1 MATQTGSIDL
11 RGANSAKLYVDD
23 EAGEIRSEVS
33 ETYATKTEVR
43 RTDTG
48 SGTVISSDDAANLP
62 PLSLT
67 IHGKSVQDGTPSP
80 SSPVEIRSV
89 EGRNLLK
96 TVAESWTTNGVTIT
110 INANSTVTMRGT
122 ATAQTDIWLSQAA
135 SSKNPIY
142 VPAGSYTLSASKE
155 LPSGVRLICSGGG
168 YNGYGYNELT
178 GVRTHTSTVTDASK
192 PFSYFMLRIANG
204 TTVDDTIGVMLEAGT
219 QATGFIPYGSIGLA
233 TNGVNNIDVADVA
246 STTLMDTYYY
256 ELTYGTKKLPRFNLE
271 AGTTYTLSAT
281 VQTDVVPFQMSVG
294 CGVSGYS
301 RDITNKGYA
310 AAGRVSI
317 TFTPTAAQ
325 LESGT
330 VLAIRAPRYSTKET
344 FTFSLSDIQLEYG
357 GTAHDYEPCSTTITP
372 IDLDGNSVC
381 ATPSVGDVLEV
392 DSEGN
397 VTLTKNT
404 MRKVF
409 DGTETWTAYNGGGS
423 IGYYFYTNMP
433 NAAAS
438 QTRPTL
444 LCSHCVGSTA
454 VSPTKDMVTIGT
466 TKNVL
471 FAFGTTL
478 GISTA
483 ADWKT
488 WLASNPVTLIYKLD
502 TPQTISLGK
511 IDLPSLPSP
520 SFSMHVDAAV
530 TPTIDAEWWT
540 QGGEEVGSVYQ
551 RTSALEQD
559 VDGLTLELSEKVDSS
574 EEWVSWLHAGTDATT
589 HEPYLAMGKNSAYP
603 SVVYGSDAARFYDG
617 EGDAASN
624 VVASFGTEG
633 VTVGKDGSANTT
645 ISDSEI
651 VFHDADGNEAG
662 KISMSSAGA
671 VPASASHTITA
682 GTSTQSYTL
691 EGLTPLPDF
700 TLGSLVVDL
709 LYNGTLLHKYIYT
722 SFTGAEF
729 AVSIDTSTDATF
741 TAAQS
746 GDTWGATLTAQHRV
760 VGETADFT
768 FSLKWVYRGTAPM
781 YEFGTAENTGAYS
794 FSAGTG
800 LVAAGPS
807 QAVFGTYNKASQTDL
822 FIVGNGTSDE
832 GRSNALK
839 VDSQGTLETSGYF
852 QLGGNVG
859 LGTVAQEGWLAA
871 LGAPFL
877 QFAEVTT
884 ATQSI
889 SSGSIGYFSVAAP
902 TYTGYT
908 LRGAIQVWASG
919 SGTVIIG
926 ASYRSSSDNYMHFVV
941 RANNSAS
948 VAVKALLLYTRD
960 AITFTS

>member
-48 SGTVISSDDAANLP
+48 SGTVVSSDDAANLP

-80 SSPVEIRSV
+80 SSPVAIESV
-89 EGRNLLK
+89 EP
-96 TVAESWTTNGVTIT
+96 TS
-110 INANSTVTMRGT
+110 GT
-122 ATAQTDIWLSQAA
+122 SISLVLS
-135 SSKNPIY
+135 
-142 VPAGSYTLSASKE
+142 
-155 LPSGVRLICSGGG
+155 
-168 YNGYGYNELT
+168 
-178 GVRTHTSTVTDASK
+178 D
-192 PFSYFMLRIANG
+192 G
-204 TTVDDTIGVMLEAGT
+204 TT
-219 QATGFIPYGSIGLA
+219 
-233 TNGVNNIDVADVA
+233 
-246 STTLMDTYYY
+246 
-256 ELTYGTKKLPRFNLE
+256 
-271 AGTTYTLSAT
+271 
-281 VQTDVVPFQMSVG
+281 
-294 CGVSGYS
+294 
-301 RDITNKGYA
+301 
-310 AAGRVSI
+310 
-317 TFTPTAAQ
+317 TA
-325 LESGT
+325 
-330 VLAIRAPRYSTKET
+330 
-344 FTFSLSDIQLEYG
+344 
-357 GTAHDYEPCSTTITP
+357 
-372 IDLDGNSVC
+372 IDLQGHALRSLPDG
-381 ATPSVGDVLEV
+381 TEDTLEV
-392 DSEGN
+392 DGEGN
-397 VTLTKNT
+397 VTLTQRVMVRNLGSWN
-404 MRKVF
+404 F
-409 DGTETWTAYNGGGS
+409 SLNSSGG
-423 IGYYFYTNMP
+423 YFYHNITDKAIGWN
-433 NAAAS
+433 NVLCSAFKLTDSNVAAAS
-438 QTRPTL
+438 IPDKQFK
-444 LCSHCVGSTA
+444 GSSTQTA
-454 VSPTKDMVTIGT
+454 VFYKDT
-466 TKNVL
+466 
-471 FAFGTTL
+471 
-478 GISTA
+478 SYSDA
-483 ADWKT
+483 ASFKAAMDGVYIYYA
-488 WLASNPVTLIYKLD
+488 LAEPK
-502 TPQTISLGK
+502 TISLGK

-520 SFSMHVDAAV
+520 SFSLHVDAAV
-530 TPTIDAEWWT
+530 SPTIDAEWWT
-540 QGGEEVGSVYQ
+540 HGGEEVGSVYQ

-559 VDGLTLELSEKVDSS
+559 VDGITLELSEKVDSS

-589 HEPYLAMGKNSAYP
+589 HEPYLAMGKDSDYP

-633 VTVGKDGSANTT
+633 VVVGKDGSANTT

-662 KISMSSAGA
+662 KISMSSEGA

-682 GTSTQSYTL
+682 GNSQQTYTL

-729 AVSIDTSTDATF
+729 AVSIDTYTDATF

-746 GDTWGATLTAQHRV
+746 GDTWGATMTAQHRV

-768 FSLKWVYRGTAPM
+768 FSLEWVYLGTAPM

-800 LVAAGPS
+800 LVAAGQS
-807 QAVFGTYNKASQTDL
+807 QAVFGKYNKPSETDL
-822 FIVGNGTSDE
+822 FILGNGTSD
-832 GRSNALK
+832 GNRSNALK

-852 QLGGNVG
+852 QSGGTVG
-859 LGTVAQEGWLAA
+859 LGTDAQQGWLTA

-877 QFAEVTT
+877 RFAEVTT

-889 SSGSIGYFSVAAP
+889 PSGSIAYYDVDAP
-902 TYTGYT
+902 TYTGFT
-908 LRGAIQVWASG
+908 LRGAIQAWTSG

-926 ASYRSSSDNYMHFVV
+926 ASYRSSADNHMHFVV

-960 AITFTS
+960 AITS

>member
-1 MATQTGSIDL
+1 MPKYLDGAGLSHFWESIKP
-11 RGANSAKLYVDD
+11 KLGGV
-23 EAGEIRSEVS
+23 AQS
-33 ETYATKTEVR
+33 
-43 RTDTG
+43 G
-48 SGTVISSDDAANLP
+48 SGTVVSSDDAANLP

-80 SSPVEIRSV
+80 SSPVAIKSVDSPNIFDQTAVAGAIRQGTSNASYAYWSDDVLTNVRSIGSHGYWAFDYPMESPVGAGEVLFVSFDVKLSGTNATQQVRVMLQASDSSTAFTNNAYV
-89 EGRNLLK
+89 EVAAKDTWEHFAVVR
-96 TVAESWTTNGVTIT
+96 TVAAGFSAGDTCYLLIEAGNGGNSVQVRNVCLSASNIGYVPYGSIAARVDGSNIIEVGRDLLTAYY
-110 INANSTVTMRGT
+110 INTAGKKSVDSTGLVSAVNTSSDGRSFIYANS
-122 ATAQTDIWLSQAA
+122 DFFLEL
-135 SSKNPIY
+135 
-142 VPAGSYTLSASKE
+142 PAGSYTFSWFVGTASTNTSCQIAIRNSANTLLNGKSGADTFSANGSIPFTLSEQTKVGIEFKLYTATA
-155 LPSGVRLICSGGG
+155 RFM
-168 YNGYGYNELT
+168 LT
-178 GVRTHTSTVTDASK
+178 RGTDVPTEYEPYQGTVTNIDLQGHA
-192 PFSYFMLRIANG
+192 LRSLPNG
-204 TTVDDTIGVMLEAGT
+204 TEDT
-219 QATGFIPYGSIGLA
+219 
-233 TNGVNNIDVADVA
+233 
-246 STTLMDTYYY
+246 
-256 ELTYGTKKLPRFNLE
+256 
-271 AGTTYTLSAT
+271 
-281 VQTDVVPFQMSVG
+281 
-294 CGVSGYS
+294 
-301 RDITNKGYA
+301 
-310 AAGRVSI
+310 
-317 TFTPTAAQ
+317 
-325 LESGT
+325 
-330 VLAIRAPRYSTKET
+330 
-344 FTFSLSDIQLEYG
+344 
-357 GTAHDYEPCSTTITP
+357 
-372 IDLDGNSVC
+372 
-381 ATPSVGDVLEV
+381 LEV
-392 DSEGN
+392 DGEGN
-397 VTLTKNT
+397 VTLTKRIGLT
-404 MRKVF
+404 
-409 DGTETWTAYNGGGS
+409 TTA
-423 IGYYFYTNMP
+423 
-433 NAAAS
+433 
-438 QTRPTL
+438 
-444 LCSHCVGSTA
+444 
-454 VSPTKDMVTIGT
+454 T
-466 TKNVL
+466 TD
-471 FAFGTTL
+471 
-478 GISTA
+478 GISATVGTDA
-483 ADWKT
+483 MSTTGTLADGAT
-488 WLASNPVTLIYKLD
+488 VIYKLAE
-502 TPQTISLGK
+502 PQTISLGK

-520 SFSMHVDAAV
+520 YFSLHVDALV
-530 TPTIDAEWWT
+530 TPTLDAEWWT

-589 HEPYLAMGKNSAYP
+589 HEPYLAMGKDSDYP

-633 VTVGKDGSANTT
+633 VVVGKDGSANTA

-662 KISMSSAGA
+662 KISMSSEGA

-682 GTSTQSYTL
+682 GDSQQTYTL

-709 LYNGTLLHKYIYT
+709 FYNGTLLHKYIYT

-729 AVSIDTSTDATF
+729 AVSIDTYTDATF

-800 LVAAGPS
+800 LVAAGQS
-807 QAVFGTYNKASQTDL
+807 QAVFGTYNEPSETDL

-859 LGTVAQEGWLAA
+859 LGTVAQEGWLTA

-877 QFAEVTT
+877 RFAEVTT

-889 SSGSIGYFSVAAP
+889 PSGSIAYYDVAAP
-902 TYTGYT
+902 TYTGFT
-908 LRGAIQVWASG
+908 LRGAIQAWTSG

-926 ASYRSSSDNYMHFVV
+926 ASYRSSADNYMHFVV

>member
-48 SGTVISSDDAANLP
+48 SGTVITSDDAANLP

-67 IHGKSVQDGTPSP
+67 IHGKSVQDGTPTP
-80 SSPVEIRSV
+80 SAPVAIESV
-89 EGRNLLK
+89 QSRNILK
-96 TVAESWTTNGVTIT
+96 PTAR
-110 INANSTVTMRGT
+110 TVTSNGITYTCSADGLVTLSGT
-122 ATAQTDIWLSQAA
+122 ATATNRFTLKQA
-135 SSKNPIY
+135 STF
-142 VPAGSYTLSASKE
+142 PAGTYTASKTGGTSEIKFGNNVAQTVTKTYSANWSSNDLAVYVYQGSTYDESFNVQLERGDTASDYMPYGAVELCSASRNILSPEPRTAADK
-155 LPSGVRLICSGGG
+155 GVTYTC
-168 YNGYGYNELT
+168 
-178 GVRTHTSTVTDASK
+178 ASD
-192 PFSYFMLRIANG
+192 G
-204 TTVDDTIGVMLEAGT
+204 TITLQGT
-219 QATGFIPYGSIGLA
+219 CTGF
-233 TNGVNNIDVADVA
+233 TCF
-246 STTLMDTYYY
+246 TL
-256 ELTYGTKKLPRFNLE
+256 KR
-271 AGTTYTLSAT
+271 S
-281 VQTDVVPFQMSVG
+281 
-294 CGVSGYS
+294 
-301 RDITNKGYA
+301 
-310 AAGRVSI
+310 SI
-317 TFTPTAAQ
+317 TFPAGTYTFSKTGGESNVYWIGKGTERDSITQTTTGDTDIRNLCISVEAGKVYNETFNVQ
-325 LESGT
+325 LERGST
-330 VLAIRAPRYSTKET
+330 ATEYAPYS
-344 FTFSLSDIQLEYG
+344 FT
-357 GTAHDYEPCSTTITP
+357 TTP
-372 IDLDGNSVC
+372 IPVTLRSLPNG
-381 ATPSVGDVLEV
+381 TEDVLDV
-392 DSEGN
+392 DGEWN
-397 VTLTKNT
+397 VTLTQRIGLT
-404 MRKVF
+404 TTATT
-409 DGTETWTAYNGGGS
+409 DG
-423 IGYYFYTNMP
+423 I
-433 NAAAS
+433 AATVGTDAMS
-438 QTRPTL
+438 TTGTL
-444 LCSHCVGSTA
+444 
-454 VSPTKDMVTIGT
+454 
-466 TKNVL
+466 
-471 FAFGTTL
+471 
-478 GISTA
+478 
-483 ADWKT
+483 ADGAT
-488 WLASNPVTLIYKLD
+488 VIYKLA

-520 SFSMHVDAAV
+520 SFSLHVDAAV
-530 TPTIDAEWWT
+530 SPTLDAEWWT

-551 RTSALEQD
+551 RTTALEQD
-559 VDGLTLELSEKVDSS
+559 VDGITLELSEKVDSS

-589 HEPYLAMGKNSAYP
+589 HEPYLAMGKDSDYP

-624 VVASFGTEG
+624 VVASFGTDG
-633 VTVGKDGSANTT
+633 VVVGKDGSANTAIT
-645 ISDSEI
+645 DSEI

-662 KISMSSAGA
+662 KISMSSEGA

-682 GTSTQSYTL
+682 GNFQQTYTL

-709 LYNGTLLHKYIYT
+709 FYNGTLLHKYIYT

-729 AVSIDTSTDATF
+729 AVSIDTYTDATF

-859 LGTVAQEGWLAA
+859 LGTVAQEGWLTA

-877 QFAEVTT
+877 RFAEVTT

-889 SSGSIGYFSVAAP
+889 PSGSIAYYDVAAP
-902 TYTGYT
+902 TYTGFT
-908 LRGAIQVWASG
+908 LRGAIQAWTSG

-926 ASYRSSSDNYMHFVV
+926 ASYRSSADNYMHFVV